1 MTTEPNAERPE
12 GPPPG
17 QGFFDW
23 LRGLDITRGSDR
35 WLAGVAGGVAERLKL
50 DPIIVR
56 GVFVVLALLGGPG
69 ILIYLIGWLL
79 LPDTDGR
86 IHVEQIIRG
95 RASAGMIT
103 AAVILTALVIIPA
116 FFGLFIPGASF
127 PGFSVWNWDVWGVLG
142 IPGWLTATFAW
153 LCWIAIFVLGFIWL
167 RRVLLQRGRAESER
181 AAAAGSSDAAPDRPM
196 TFGDASLGDASGSST
211 APGAADSTTA
221 NAQSFSDRAE
231 AFANRTADSAERAG
245 REAADWGRRAGEA
258 ATQWS
263 RDVGKQADEWSAR
276 YADHH
281 DAHRLGAAHAVITLA
296 LALLAGGLA
305 ALWVSGI
312 PASSIPF
319 AGVAPAALVTAIIA
333 ALAVLACSL
342 IVAGVRG
349 RHTGWVGFL
358 SACGVVALLITVV
371 LPWGTRFQ
379 PFGNMHVDAG
389 GAPGAALIAGNVTV
403 DLTDLGND
411 GGRDGDLEVW
421 MVAGRTTIALPE
433 SEPTIVH
440 VRMLAGR
447 VDESDRT
454 DLDGAGQRMTAGPF
468 IWREIRSHVGSGEA
482 SSAHVITVTL
492 LAGSVEFTG
501 GGDGS
506 DSSRADTERES
517 AEDRSDRDAL
527 SDRAAAL
534 QRDLDEVNWRLDEPN
549 IDRGDR
555 RDLIAQRDDIDEQ
568 INALEMEMNR

>member
-23 LRGLDITRGSDR
+23 LRGLDVTRGPDR

-181 AAAAGSSDAAPDRPM
+181 AAAAGSPEPAPDRPA
-196 TFGDASLGDASGSST
+196 TFGDASFGDASGSPT
-211 APGAADSTTA
+211 APGAADASA
-221 NAQSFSDRAE
+221 ASAQSFSDRAE

-245 REAADWGRRAGEA
+245 REAADWGHRAGEA

-389 GAPGAALIAGNVTV
+389 GAPGAALLAGNVTV
-403 DLTDLGND
+403 DLTDLGDAGRED
-411 GGRDGDLEVW
+411 GLEVW

-447 VDESDRT
+447 VDETDRT

-482 SSAHVITVTL
+482 SSAHVVTVTL
-492 LAGSVEFTG
+492 LAGSVEFSG
-501 GGDGS
+501 GGDGG
-506 DSSRADTERES
+506 DSSGADTDRQLT
-517 AEDRSDRDAL
+517 EDRSDRDELA
-527 SDRAAAL
+527 DRAAAL
-534 QRDLDEVNWRLDEPN
+534 QQDLDEVNWRLDEPN
-549 IDRGDR
+549 IDRADR
-555 RDLIAQRDDIDEQ
+555 RDLIAQRDDLDEQ
-568 INALEMEMNR
+568 INALEMEMNQ